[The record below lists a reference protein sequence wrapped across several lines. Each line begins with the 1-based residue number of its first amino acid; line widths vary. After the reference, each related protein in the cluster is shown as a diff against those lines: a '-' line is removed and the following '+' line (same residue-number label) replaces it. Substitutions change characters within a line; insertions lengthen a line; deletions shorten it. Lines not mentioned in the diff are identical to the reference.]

1 MVSLYAATETAALL
15 LFLTYNNGRDIVNEE
30 LLRVLSR
37 FVSSSFSMRLRSVHT
52 SVIVNRAFMECSQEF
67 CKRCLIVSG
76 KSPGSA
82 GL

>member
-1 MVSLYAATETAALL
+1 MVILYAATESTVLL
-15 LFLTYNNGRDIVNEE
+15 AFLTNIGRDIANEE
-30 LLRVLSR
+30 LLRVVSR
-37 FVSSSFSMRLRSVHT
+37 PVSSSFSMRFRSVQT
-52 SVIVNRAFMECSQEF
+52 SVIVNRSFTECSQEF